1 MRTHRE
7 GKSDWRGCDA
17 RRIIR
22 PLWSTKGAIRSRAG
36 VGAGALI
43 TWQFG
48 RFGISSFRQATTA
61 PTTLFA
67 PPPITRRR
75 ALGSAVERDMPTT
88 ARGVAELHE
97 KLETIVGKTSKAELS
112 VLQPDGVYQL
122 LFVGQLAAL
131 DVGWVATI
139 ASQPL
144 TFYTFRVLEL
154 ADDGELLRRFEI
166 SWLSDPP
173 PPTVVDSTPSSA
185 TVTWL
190 TAQVC
195 GMDMT
200 AFAGGHDGLLYQLE
214 VAEGRAW
221 KASRVARFP
230 GLRSHPQHFK
240 VMLQLRG
247 GAQGAQGSLSEVK
260 VTDLRPATW
269 YHFRLR
275 VTYAHGGE
283 EVSTR
288 AVACRATRL
297 VIRRV

>member
-1 MRTHRE
+1 M
-7 GKSDWRGCDA
+7 
-17 RRIIR
+17 
-22 PLWSTKGAIRSRAG
+22 
-36 VGAGALI
+36 
-43 TWQFG
+43 
-48 RFGISSFRQATTA
+48 TT
-61 PTTLFA
+61 
-67 PPPITRRR
+67 
-75 ALGSAVERDMPTT
+75 G
-88 ARGVAELHE
+88 RGVAELHA
-97 KLETIVGKTSKAELS
+97 KLETIVGKTSNTELS
-112 VLQPDGVYQL
+112 LLQPDGEYQL

-131 DVGWVATI
+131 DVGWVASI

-154 ADDGELLRRFEI
+154 ADDGELLNRFEV

-173 PPTVVDSTPSSA
+173 PPTVLDSTPSSA

-190 TAQVC
+190 TAQAC

-200 AFAGGHDGLLYQLE
+200 AFAGGHDGLVYQLE

-230 GLRSHPQHFK
+230 GLHSHPQHFK

-247 GAQGAQGSLSEVK
+247 GARGAQGRFSEVK

-288 AVACRATRL
+288 AAAST
-297 VIRRV
+297 RRVLVSESYPHGAGAFRVRGPGDEVLCARRTSAPQGPRGTREVYRRSRRVAAEAHLG